1 MRKSDYKAR
10 RRRSLVNMA
19 GGLMLVVA
27 VGLAV
32 FLFFE
37 NTPELY
43 GWYLEYQNWMDT
55 LHDYVMNLP
64 NMWLILLA
72 VLVLYAARSWL
83 PVPISMLVVITSAI
97 MLPMYLVLAVNIAGL
112 MILFSVRY
120 FWGRK
125 RGGGQVKKLISRQ
138 QDIRDYLEHGRG
150 SKAWLLFVFRLLP
163 NFALN
168 STSQMYG
175 AMKFDYTDFL
185 LISVV
190 GYLPKLITYT
200 VLGRNVSQPLAPQF
214 IVPLII
220 AFALLGIS
228 TISVNLVLH
237 KHHQNHPKPEGTP

>member
-1 MRKSDYKAR
+1 MRKTADYQAR

-19 GGLMLVVA
+19 GGLMLVIA
-27 VGLAV
+27 VGLAA
-32 FLFFE
+32 FMFFE

-43 GWYLEYQNWMDT
+43 DWYIEYQYWMDT
-55 LHDYVMNLP
+55 LHDHVMNLQ
-64 NMWLILLA
+64 NIWLILLA

-83 PVPISMLVVITSAI
+83 PVPISMLVVITGAI
-97 MLPMYLVLAVNIAGL
+97 LPMYLSLAVNMAGL
-112 MILFSVRY
+112 MVLFSVRY

-138 QDIRDYLEHGRG
+138 QDIADYIENGRG

-168 STSQMYG
+168 STSQIYG

-228 TISVNLVLH
+228 TICVNLALH
-237 KHHQNHPKPEGTP
+237 KHHQKPTGEVGS